1 MWQFALLYG
10 VSLYWHSQS
19 IETLLSNG
27 KRNPAAGIMLAL
39 LSEIARNEV
48 EVLRERILSGLAEAR
63 KKGVRLGRPTG
74 SKNSPADLL
83 KMHQDIVKLLK
94 NGHSVRH
101 TTKITE
107 KGFSTVQRVK
117 KLWLCS
123 QDAIPLEV

>member
-1 MWQFALLYG
+1 
-10 VSLYWHSQS
+10 
-19 IETLLSNG
+19 
-27 KRNPAAGIMLAL
+27 MLAL

>member
-1 MWQFALLYG
+1 
-10 VSLYWHSQS
+10 
-19 IETLLSNG
+19 
-27 KRNPAAGIMLAL
+27 
-39 LSEIARNEV
+39 
-48 EVLRERILSGLAEAR
+48 
-63 KKGVRLGRPTG
+63 
-74 SKNSPADLL
+74 
-83 KMHQDIVKLLK
+83 MHQDIVKLLK